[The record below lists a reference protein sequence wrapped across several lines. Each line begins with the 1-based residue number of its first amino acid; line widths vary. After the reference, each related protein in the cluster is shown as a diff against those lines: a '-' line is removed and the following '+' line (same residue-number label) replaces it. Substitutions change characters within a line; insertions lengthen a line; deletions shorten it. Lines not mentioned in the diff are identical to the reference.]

1 MEAKFTGHIFSAWLS
16 RSSIRLET
24 STTYSPKQ
32 NGVSEKANRTIM
44 EGARCLIYAKNIP
57 LELWGEAIAY
67 TVYTPSRVS
76 TKTAPFT
83 PYQNWF
89 GT

>member
-1 MEAKFTGHIFSAWLS
+1 
-16 RSSIRLET
+16 
-24 STTYSPKQ
+24 
-32 NGVSEKANRTIM
+32 M